1 MGYYPI
7 NALQSKRNLTAGRV
21 PASIQ
26 YRALA
31 YNAGMPANGVYVT
44 EADAI
49 RCGFVPMGS
58 ALWTAV
64 SGGFE
69 HPQFD
74 ARKLMLV
81 GKTLHTSRVNKGFQ
95 LAESIDADGIALIV
109 ARANK
114 RKIRAIAANAGQWGE
129 VLAGFVPDK
138 EAVERVA
145 MVHRNGGAGLEA
157 FCLAARWFKVS
168 RTLSI

>member
-7 NALQSKRNLTAGRV
+7 NALQSKRNLTAGKV

-31 YNAGMPANGVYVT
+31 FNAGMPGTGVYVT
-44 EADAI
+44 EADAL

-64 SGGFE
+64 AAGFE

-81 GKTLHTSRVNKGFQ
+81 GKTVHTSRINKGLA
-95 LAESIDADGIALIV
+95 LAESIDADGISLIV

-114 RKIRAIAANAGQWGE
+114 RKMRAIAAGAGRWGE
-129 VLAGFVPDK
+129 VLAGFVPDM

-157 FCLAARWFKVS
+157 FCLAARWFKIT
-168 RTLSI
+168 RTASI